1 MHLSYNIP
9 RYPASFRT
17 SDEFWFAFTI
27 RKQIG
32 SNTNCTSNKNTEKGK
47 KDHSKLKKKEVR
59 KLAKQIQYNPKKL
72 QFFFIING
80 VLSLEVNTNV
90 NILHVLEADI
100 KYVSN

>member
-9 RYPASFRT
+9 RYPASFRP
-17 SDEFWFAFTI
+17 SDEFWFAFNI

-32 SNTNCTSNKNTEKGK
+32 SNTNCTSIKNTEKGK
-47 KDHSKLKKKEVR
+47 KDSKLKKKLGNLR
-59 KLAKQIQYNPKKL
+59 NRYNTIPKNSKKP
-72 QFFFIING
+72 FG

>member
-9 RYPASFRT
+9 RYPASFRP
-17 SDEFWFAFTI
+17 SNEFWFAFNI

-32 SNTNCTSNKNTEKGK
+32 SNTNCTSIKNTEKGK
-47 KDHSKLKKKEVR
+47 KDSKLKKKVR
-59 KLAKQIQYNPKKL
+59 KLAKQIQYNPQKL
-72 QFFFIING
+72 QKTIFIING

>member
-9 RYPASFRT
+9 RYPASFRP
-17 SDEFWFAFTI
+17 SDEFWFVFNI

-32 SNTNCTSNKNTEKGK
+32 SNTNCTSIKNTEKGK
-47 KDHSKLKKKEVR
+47 KDSKLKKKVR

-72 QFFFIING
+72 QKTIFIING